1 MKHEI
6 DRICFVCMCLF
17 FLNMV
22 TESSAAGPEA
32 VPKACVSTAAEDPL
46 QSLSD
51 TGDISLGEVRFR
63 SNFTYPVLLDCLLFS
78 ANISVNHQH

>member
-1 MKHEI
+1 MKVTGF
-6 DRICFVCMCLF
+6 DLCTICVFV
-17 FLNMV
+17 NMV

-32 VPKACVSTAAEDPL
+32 VSEPCASTAAEDPL

-51 TGDISLGEVRFR
+51 TGDISLGEVRFG

-78 ANISVNHQH
+78 IKISVIHQH